1 MFGATLVRKH
11 MAAFFLL
18 VAIPTA
24 VVILVLSLLFREE
37 AVRIARERT
46 AEAAARTAQSLD
58 TEAMS
63 FALFT
68 SALMNDAVLLEHARS
83 YTGATDAET
92 RFAAAKGIETSV
104 SWFFRI
110 TSRIGSVFLFFPDGT
125 HFQYS
130 NYPTTAVDFDLAR
143 ELSSDPAHPA
153 GEVWCLDDVSVL
165 PGAVEKPPVLSMAVR
180 PRSTDAKKSSVSSI
194 LVSFRIPLL
203 DRLSAAGE
211 GEGDRG
217 YIVNRAGK
225 VILGADRAA
234 VGKPFAEVKDGLGG
248 KYLVIESELES
259 VGWKFVEAIPRRT
272 FTRNVDL
279 IMRYV
284 YLALAMVTLLFVL
297 YTQSFFS
304 DIVNPLR
311 SVIAQMGKV
320 SDGDFSVR
328 ATEGGPAEFRA
339 LGAAFNVMVG
349 RIDSLT
355 RQIVAEQK
363 ERTKTEIEALRFQLN
378 PHFICNT
385 LNAIG
390 MMASI
395 AKVDSIKRMTTA
407 LTRIMRETLQADDTV
422 FALEDELKNLESYV
436 YIMKIRFGD
445 SFDYQVEA
453 DAELARAGIPTML
466 LQPLVENA
474 ILHGLRGRPAGNIV
488 VSVRRDGD
496 FVRLEVRDDGVGMS
510 APKVARLF
518 EPPSS
523 GPGGGSTSGGSGFNR
538 IGLYNVRR
546 RVVLSYGPPCDVAVE
561 SFPGAG
567 TIVRVLIPLLSA
579 VDAKA
584 TAVAQATVADAA
596 GPVADEAAP

>member
-1 MFGATLVRKH
+1 

-18 VAIPTA
+18 VAIPVA
-24 VVILVLSLLFREE
+24 IVIVVISLLFREE

-46 AEAAARTAQSLD
+46 SEATARTAQSLD

-68 SALMNDAVLLEHARS
+68 SALMNDDVLLEHARR
-83 YTGATDAET
+83 YTGAVDAET
-92 RFAAAKGIETSV
+92 RYAAARGMETSV

-130 NYPTTAVDFDLAR
+130 NYPTNAVDFDAAR
-143 ELSSDPAHPA
+143 ELASDPGQPA
-153 GEVWCLDDVSVL
+153 GEVWCLDEISVL

-180 PRSTDAKKSSVSSI
+180 PRASDTRRSSIASI

-203 DRLSAAGE
+203 DRLAAGVE
-211 GEGDRG
+211 GEAGTG
-217 YIVNRAGK
+217 YLVNRAGK
-225 VILGADRAA
+225 VILSADREA
-234 VGKPFAEVKDGLGG
+234 VNQPFETVKKDFRGKS
-248 KYLVIESELES
+248 LVIESAMES
-259 VGWKFVEAIPRRT
+259 VGWTFVETIPLRT
-272 FTRNVDL
+272 FTRNVDVM
-279 IMRYV
+279 MRYV
-284 YLALAMVTLLFVL
+284 YLAIALVTLLFVF

-311 SVIAQMGKV
+311 SVMAQMGKV

-328 ATEGGPAEFRA
+328 AREEGPAEFRA

-349 RIDSLT
+349 RLDELT
-355 RQIVAEQK
+355 TQIVAEQK
-363 ERTKTEIEALRFQLN
+363 ERTRVEIEALRFQLN

-407 LTRIMRETLQADDTV
+407 LTRIMRETLQADDTL
-422 FALEDELKNLESYV
+422 FAFEDELKNLESYV

-453 DAELARAGIPTML
+453 EEGLARAGIPTML

-474 ILHGLRGRPAGNIV
+474 ILHGLRGRSGGNIV
-488 VSVRRDGD
+488 VAAKRDGD
-496 FVRLEVRDDGVGMS
+496 FVRLEVRDDGAGMS
-510 APKVARLF
+510 AEKVEGLF
-518 EPPSS
+518 EPP
-523 GPGGGSTSGGSGFNR
+523 GGGAGVGGGSAGGSGSSGGSGGGSGFNR

-546 RVVLSYGPPCDVAVE
+546 RVVLSYGPPCDVEVE

-567 TIVRVLIPLLSA
+567 TIVRLLLPLQYLA
-579 VDAKA
+579 DAK
-584 TAVAQATVADAA
+584 VSAA
-596 GPVADEAAP
+596 GGEAAADGGSESGGDA